1 MPANTYSFDAVSNW
15 ARALAS
21 APHVLEGAAVDDP
34 ERLRRLADSA
44 ASLQGLVN
52 FVLENCASDEWD
64 VAELEWDYELLVGAS
79 TRLYRNLGL
88 SDSESF
94 ERMQRLSGG
103 MMGTARH
110 MAIDPMTTWRSV
122 RDAASRTELAQRAA
136 Q

>member
-1 MPANTYSFDAVSNW
+1 MHANTHSFDAVNNW

-44 ASLQGLVN
+44 ASLHGLVHY
-52 FVLENCASDEWD
+52 VLENCASDDWD
-64 VAELEWDYELLVGAS
+64 VAELEWDYELLVDAS

-88 SDSESF
+88 SDTESV

-122 RDAASRTELAQRAA
+122 RDVASRADVAQ
-136 Q
+136 